1 MPTDAPPTAEFLVEP
16 GSAARLAERDPRAT
30 PGVGSRSK
38 GERAAERDLERI
50 VDLQQ
55 RLVAEGTRSLL
66 LVLQGMDTSG
76 KDGAIKHVAAAL
88 SPSATRVH
96 AFRAPTPEER
106 AHDFLWR
113 IRRAL
118 PEPGQVGIFNRSHYE
133 DVVVVR
139 VRELVRR
146 ETWKGRFSRINALEA
161 DLAERGTTLLKV
173 FLHISPDEQRERL
186 LARLEDPTKR
196 WKFNPGDL
204 EDRARWDE
212 FQQAYEDAITRCS
225 TVAAPWFVIPADR
238 KWYRNWAIGRL
249 MVRTLEAM
257 DPRYPAPDYDVEAMT
272 ARLRSSPA

>member
-1 MPTDAPPTAEFLVEP
+1 MPDRTLPPARFLVEP
-16 GSAARLAERDPRAT
+16 GSPARLAGRDPRAT
-30 PGVGSRSK
+30 PSVGSRSK
-38 GERAAERDLERI
+38 ATREAGRDLERL

-96 AFRAPTPEER
+96 AFRAPTPQER

-118 PEPGQVGIFNRSHYE
+118 PEPGHIGIFNRSHYE

-139 VRELVRR
+139 VKELVRR
-146 ETWKGRFSRINALEA
+146 EIWTGRFAQINAFEA
-161 DLAERGTTLLKV
+161 ELAERGTTVLKV
-173 FLHISPDEQRERL
+173 FLHISPEEQRERL

-204 EDRARWDE
+204 EDRARWVD
-212 FQQAYEDAITRCS
+212 FRRAYEDAIERCS
-225 TVAAPWFVIPADR
+225 TAAAPWHVIPADR

-249 MVRTLEAM
+249 MVESLEAM
-257 DPRYPAPDYDVEAMT
+257 DPRYPDPPYDVEAMK
-272 ARLRSSPA
+272 ARLLAN